1 MVGFHNLV
9 IQIIIILL
17 LEQQLYCSFDHLAKF
32 YNQNNDTTM
41 HTFQQST
48 IKKRNL
54 QSTAQSCQTSS
65 TFTNPPFIVNPLAIS
80 LYTQDQI
87 NSSQSQLEL
96 GNIIFNFTAQSIANI
111 TIDIRQMFYYNTT
124 QGTQLTYGQ
133 DWQYCILLNQT
144 LSVSDCSAG
153 CLALPQTFTNQMALN
168 VNIHRFSLYSMID
181 QQLTILALINNP
193 QYQSIRLN
201 LLNTVSL
208 SLSQPNRAVYNQ
220 NVSFAFYISS
230 SQIAVPV
237 NSIPLNRQ
245 GQANNYLLSYQ
256 QNYFNNFTINNTNLT
271 GNPSTTTP
279 SQYYLSLNGM
289 FMPYIPYFSNCR
301 SFGSMGFLYEI
312 TENQNN
318 CNLVDPSEVKV
329 VNQFKFGDVPH
340 SDECSHILYDCVLDE
355 YLNYNFITNTW
366 LQQNVRTTIFQMT
379 PQPIYYDQNDLNNQ
393 AYNSNYLANVLTLNV
408 IPNGQLPTKIV
419 FQIGYYQVTPTVKQ
433 IIIGKIWFENFVKP
447 SNDQANGVEPFNY
460 QLDFSFHSMN
470 QSELTINYAL
480 SIWVYIFMYMICGS
494 VSLTSVCVFAG
505 YHLLFRRQK
514 SKIKTNIKQCL
525 KVFYPGALFGIYL
538 PMIPVAMILTLNL
551 LLMGGQMWLYPFN
564 IYNCNPQA
572 GNCQLSIFDTM
583 TNLSLTDPG
592 LPNLRKGR
600 FGLSLLVIGLYMMI
614 LCANLIVPKSKNKVD
629 KKQGQVSFDGNV
641 WFKRMW
647 EISKYMF
654 FYLGV
659 VVIMEIIIYWS
670 LSNNF
675 GNNTW
680 YYLCTLKV
688 VGMVCERLGVVFFQK
703 FILSS
708 PIAFAMDHILDVAT
722 LGANDYL
729 AFLLSF
735 FLEQGIQM
743 YERTYVNVIV
753 EEVEDFIWE
762 TYCQVKGI
770 LVSAWEK
777 YQSEDNFD
785 NSDAFTIGDRQEFD
799 QISESNSNI
808 ILSENLDESVDSNFV
823 LDNSFE
829 NIPKEVQK
837 VTVQKKL
844 QQESNNIANQQLKF
858 DGNEES
864 FDEERDC
871 DEFESI
877 FSSNLQYKKDKKQYE
892 RIQKQEIKRD
902 DQAKKQKEKIQK
914 HKHKHK
920 QKEEIDTKSF
930 KCIERYGEF
939 FNGMLGPLLL
949 PITTLESWLFYNQID
964 LANNYNIQ
972 QQFYIIYFVYTLV
985 ILPFRLAIDI
995 VYYHLWIVYH
1005 DIDFLPYATKCKQ
1018 RFENRRKVWKADQ
1031 TTSESDNDKN
1041 NQQDKNNNSSQKQ
1054 EKESKE
1060 REEEQEFKDIDK
1072 WCYSSQYYFV
1082 SSLFLIGMMQCVL
1095 GLYEITFT
1103 NYGIFGDRM
1112 LVPIILLWVS
1122 LCFVVHQLCLFLG
1135 RILGIW
1141 KIKVKQE
1148 NPAQNNT
1155 NDEQPKSNSNQEQQE
1170 DDIEKNIEL
1179 AHQKNV
1185 ILTQREKE
1193 KEKKSIFKKLA
1204 QNLEKT
1210 QFENQHFRKNFILSN
1225 KLWLKNNIK
1234 NILDK
1239 ETKKKYRDQIIEQ
1252 MESIDVKL
1260 QQRRNMK
1267 KFLLMRKLK
1276 GTKKKSFLIDNNED
1290 YEETK
1295 LINKNKKDLKR
1306 LNSQKSY
1313 QDDQS
1318 DIEFDILYDIYQQDL
1333 LLEGERRDSFSKFE
1347 AMVQPNRPTE
1357 IPYSVKT
1364 ILRYWLYR
1372 SRNYSKACS
1381 LVGGIYDRNL
1391 KKYCQFC
1398 GNTWGLICQSEQNVE
1413 DLFQIFI
1420 KSKNQKNIFTDK
1432 QKDSWQ
1438 DFFQENCNFRTE
1450 CLECNQVMIQEYF
1463 KQIKSKE
1470 QNEKT
1475 RKESTNL
1482 FENRNSNGYFNF
1494 LFDDQLKN
1502 DQQTNQILQNISFQN
1517 AGNKQIQNTIL
1528 PISNDEETNKDDYD
1542 LENLKNYQVS
1552 NKQNNI
1558 RHKYVRQ
1565 SSINKPLHK
1574 VSNPLLNSQD
1584 TITGSQLNINK
1595 SSSKIPFI
1603 TQQTNI
1609 SNIQSQ
1615 NGEEDSQNEEEEQ
1628 KQNIQKHIQKEQ
1640 QSLSYNTIN
1649 TNNPQKQSQNL
1660 GSSDI
1665 LQVRLRNF
1673 SDFEE
1678 QAEESPNIS
1687 NLKYNLDKSD
1697 DEELSRQNTERGL
1710 LTKNNLVSQNQLKIS
1725 LNRLKSQQTNELE
1738 NLLQNTQ
1745 NAQKGNLR
1753 DIVPARNR
1761 GISEYSDIK
1770 VISYNTSPQSLIQ
1783 VPTPLQ
1789 QIEMPQIYPDLKSK
1803 LVEFCILWK
1812 NIAKKN
1818 IESRKQKQIN
1828 FYQQNN

>member
-1 MVGFHNLV
+1 MIGFKKLV
-9 IQIIIILL
+9 IQIVILL
-17 LEQQLYCSFDHLAKF
+17 LLQLQLNCSLEDLTLFLNQDNHTTQNKLQQ
-32 YNQNNDTTM
+32 QN
-41 HTFQQST
+41 
-48 IKKRNL
+48 IKNRNL
-54 QSTAQSCQTSS
+54 QSTAQTCQTSS

-80 LYTQDQI
+80 LYTNDQI
-87 NSSQSQLEL
+87 NNSSMNKLEL
-96 GNIIFNFTAQSIANI
+96 DNIIFNFTAQTIANI

-144 LSVSDCSAG
+144 LNIFDCSAG

-193 QYQSIRLN
+193 QYQSLRLN

-208 SLSQPNRAVYNQ
+208 SLTQPNRAIYNQ

-245 GQANNYLLSYQ
+245 GQASNYLLSYQ
-256 QNYFNNFTINNTNLT
+256 QNYFNNYTINNTNLT

-289 FMPYIPYFSNCR
+289 FMPYIPYFGNCR

-329 VNQFKFGDVPH
+329 VNQFKFGDIPY
-340 SDECSHILYDCVLDE
+340 SDECDHILYDCVLDE

-366 LQQNVRTTIFQMT
+366 LQQNVRTTIFQIT
-379 PQPIYYDQNDLNNQ
+379 PQPIYFDQNDLNNQ
-393 AYNSNYLANVLTLNV
+393 VYNSNYLANVLTLNV
-408 IPNGQLPTKIV
+408 IPSGQLPTKIV
-419 FQIGYYQVTPTVKQ
+419 FQIWYYQVSPTIKR
-433 IIIGKIWFENFVKP
+433 IIIGKVWFENFIKP
-447 SNDQANGVEPFNY
+447 SNDQANGVAPFNY

-538 PMIPVAMILTLNL
+538 PIIPVTMILTLNL

-583 TNLSLTDPG
+583 TDLPLTDPG

-629 KKQGQVSFDGNV
+629 KKFGQVSFDGNV

-647 EISKYMF
+647 EISKYML
-654 FYLGV
+654 FYLCV
-659 VVIMEIIIYWS
+659 VVIMVVIIYWS

-729 AFLLSF
+729 QFLLSF

-743 YERTYVNVIV
+743 YERTYVNVMV
-753 EEVEDFIWE
+753 EEVEDFIWKI
-762 TYCQVKGI
+762 YCQLKSI
-770 LVSAWEK
+770 LSSAWEK
-777 YQSEDNFD
+777 YQNEDNFD
-785 NSDAFTIGDRQEFD
+785 NSDAFTIGDRKEFD

-808 ILSENLDESVDSNFV
+808 ILSENLDESVDSNFI
-823 LDNSFE
+823 FE
-829 NIPKEVQK
+829 NSLENNPKEVQK

-844 QQESNNIANQQLKF
+844 QQESNNIAHQQLKF

-864 FDEERDC
+864 FEEERDG
-871 DEFESI
+871 DEFEKN
-877 FSSNLQYKKDKKQYE
+877 FRNYLQYQKDKKQYE
-892 RIQKQEIKRD
+892 RIQMHEIQRD
-902 DQAKKQKEKIQK
+902 DLAKKQKEILLKQK
-914 HKHKHK
+914 SK
-920 QKEEIDTKSF
+920 QKEEIDTTSF

-964 LANNYNIQ
+964 LASNYNIQ
-972 QQFYIIYFVYTLV
+972 QQFFIIYFFYTLI

-1031 TTSESDNDKN
+1031 TTSESDNEKN
-1041 NQQDKNNNSSQKQ
+1041 NEKDKHTNSSKKMDKDS
-1054 EKESKE
+1054 EESG
-1060 REEEQEFKDIDK
+1060 EEQEFKDIDK

-1103 NYGIFGDRM
+1103 NYGILGDRM

-1122 LCFVVHQLCLFLG
+1122 LCYAVHKLCIFLG
-1135 RILGIW
+1135 KLLGIW
-1141 KIKVKQE
+1141 KIKQKYE
-1148 NPAQNNT
+1148 NQTQNNT
-1155 NDEQPKSNSNQEQQE
+1155 KDEQPKSNTNQAEQE
-1170 DDIEKNIEL
+1170 DDIEKKLESVN
-1179 AHQKNV
+1179 QKIV
-1185 ILTQREKE
+1185 IQSQKE
-1193 KEKKSIFKKLA
+1193 KEREKKKNFQKLA

-1225 KLWLKNNIK
+1225 KLWLRNNIK

-1239 ETKKKYRDQIIEQ
+1239 QTKKQYRDLIIEQ

-1260 QQRRNMK
+1260 QKRRNMK
-1267 KFLLMRKLK
+1267 KFLLMKKLK
-1276 GTKKKSFLIDNNED
+1276 GIKKKSFLIDNNED
-1290 YEETK
+1290 DYEETQ

-1357 IPYSVKT
+1357 IPNSVKI

-1372 SRNYSKACS
+1372 SRNYTKACG
-1381 LVGGIYDRNL
+1381 LVGGIFDKNL

-1398 GNTWGLICQSEQNVE
+1398 GNTWGLVCQSEESVE

-1420 KSKNQKNIFTDK
+1420 KSKNLKNIFTDK

-1463 KQIKSKE
+1463 NQLKLKE
-1470 QNEKT
+1470 LNEKN

-1482 FENRNSNGYFNF
+1482 FENKNSNAYFNF
-1494 LFDDQLKN
+1494 LFDGQLTD
-1502 DQQTNQILQNISFQN
+1502 DQQTNQILQNINVQN
-1517 AGNKQIQNTIL
+1517 TGNKQKQNTIL
-1528 PISNDEETNKDDYD
+1528 PISNDEENNTDDYD
-1542 LENLKNYQVS
+1542 LGNVKNLQIS
-1552 NKQNNI
+1552 HKQ
-1558 RHKYVRQ
+1558 RHKYIRQ
-1565 SSINKPLHK
+1565 NSLNKPFQSISH
-1574 VSNPLLNSQD
+1574 SLLNSQD
-1584 TITGSQLNINK
+1584 TIAGKQLNTNK
-1595 SSSKIPFI
+1595 SSSKIPFL

-1609 SNIQSQ
+1609 SNTQSQ
-1615 NGEEDSQNEEEEQ
+1615 NGEENNQHEEEEEQ
-1628 KQNIQKHIQKEQ
+1628 KQNIQKSLQKVQ

-1649 TNNPQKQSQNL
+1649 TNNPHTQSQNL
-1660 GSSDI
+1660 GNSNI
-1665 LQVRLRNF
+1665 LQVKLRNF

-1678 QAEESPNIS
+1678 QAEESANTS

-1697 DEELSRQNTERGL
+1697 DDELSRQNTERGL
-1710 LTKNNLVSQNQLKIS
+1710 LTTNNLLNQNLLKTS
-1725 LNRLKSQQTNELE
+1725 LNRLKSQQTNELDA
-1738 NLLQNTQ
+1738 LLQNSQNTQ
-1745 NAQKGNLR
+1745 SNHLR
-1753 DIVPARNR
+1753 DIVPTRNR
-1761 GISEYSDIK
+1761 GISDYSDIK
-1770 VISYNTSPQSLIQ
+1770 ILSQFTSHQSLIDIQ
-1783 VPTPLQ
+1783 NPLLQ
-1789 QIEMPQIYPDLKSK
+1789 LDTSQKFPDLRLK
-1803 LVEFCILWK
+1803 LARFCILWK
-1812 NIAKKN
+1812 NIAIKN
-1818 IESRKQKQIN
+1818 IELKKH
-1828 FYQQNN
+1828 NN

>member
-1 MVGFHNLV
+1 M
-9 IQIIIILL
+9 IQFQKIVFQIIILL
-17 LEQQLYCSFDHLAKF
+17 LLEQQIYCSFDDLDIF
-32 YNQNNDTTM
+32 LNQNNSTTLYK
-41 HTFQQST
+41 FQQSNK
-48 IKKRNL
+48 KKRNL
-54 QSTAQSCQTSS
+54 QSTAQSCQTTS
-65 TFTNPPFIVNPLAIS
+65 TFPNPPFIVNPLAIS
-80 LYTQDQI
+80 LYTEDEI
-87 NSSQSQLEL
+87 KNSQNQLEYD
-96 GNIIFNFTAQSIANI
+96 NIIFNFTAQTIANI

-124 QGTQLTYGQ
+124 QDSQLTYGQ

-144 LSVSDCSAG
+144 LNVFNCSAG

-168 VNIHRFSLYSMID
+168 VDIHRFSLYSMVD

-208 SLSQPNRAVYNQ
+208 SLAKPYRALYNQ

-230 SQIAVPV
+230 SSIAVPV

-245 GQANNYLLSYQ
+245 SEASNYLLSYQ
-256 QNYFNNFTINNTNLT
+256 QNYFNNYTINNTNLT

-289 FMPYIPYFSNCR
+289 FMPYLPYFSNCR

-329 VNQFKFGDVPH
+329 VNQFKFGDTPK
-340 SDECSHILYDCVLDE
+340 SDECEHLLYDCVLDE

-366 LQQNVRTTIFQMT
+366 LQQNVRTTIFQIT
-379 PQPIYYDQNDLNNQ
+379 PQPIYFDQNDLNDQ
-393 AYNSNYLANVLTLNV
+393 AYNSNYLASVLTLNV
-408 IPNGQLPTKIV
+408 IPSGQLPTKIV
-419 FQIGYYQVTPTVKQ
+419 FQIGYYQVTPTLKR
-433 IIIGKIWFENFVKP
+433 IIIGKIWFENFIKP
-447 SNDQANGVEPFNY
+447 SNDQANGVAPFNY
-460 QLDFSFHSMN
+460 QLDFQFHSMN

-480 SIWVYIFMYMICGS
+480 SIWVYIFMYMICGT

-514 SKIKTNIKQCL
+514 SKIKTNVKQCL

-538 PMIPVAMILTLNL
+538 PIIPVAIILTLNL

-564 IYNCNPQA
+564 IYNCDPQA

-583 TNLSLTDPG
+583 TPLPLTDPE

-614 LCANLIVPKSKNKVD
+614 LCANLIVPKSKNKAD
-629 KKQGQVSFDGNV
+629 KKFGQVSFDGNV

-647 EISKYMF
+647 EISKYML

-659 VVIMEIIIYWS
+659 VVIMEVIIYWS

-688 VGMVCERLGVVFFQK
+688 VGMICERLGVVFFQK

-743 YERTYVNVIV
+743 YERTYVNVVV
-753 EEVEDFIWE
+753 EEVEDFIWK
-762 TYCQVKGI
+762 TYCQMKGI
-770 LVSAWEK
+770 LASAWEK

-808 ILSENLDESVDSNFV
+808 ILSENLDESVDSNFI

-829 NIPKEVQK
+829 NNPKEVQK

-844 QQESNNIANQQLKF
+844 QQESNHIANQQLKF
-858 DGNEES
+858 EGNEES
-864 FDEERDC
+864 FEEERDC
-871 DEFESI
+871 DEFEKY
-877 FSSNLQYKKDKKQYE
+877 FRSNLQYQKDKKQQE
-892 RIQKQEIKRD
+892 RIQRQETKRD
-902 DQAKKQKEKIQK
+902 EVAKKQKEILQK
-914 HKHKHK
+914 QKNK
-920 QKEEIDTKSF
+920 QKEEIDTTSF

-949 PITTLESWLFYNQID
+949 PITTLESWLFYSQID

-972 QQFYIIYFVYTLV
+972 QQFFNIYFFYTLI

-1018 RFENRRKVWKADQ
+1018 RFENRRKIWKADQ
-1031 TTSESDNDKN
+1031 TTSESDNDKS
-1041 NQQDKNNNSSQKQ
+1041 NQQYRNSNNSKKI
-1054 EKESKE
+1054 EKDSEESD
-1060 REEEQEFKDIDK
+1060 EEQEFKDIDK

-1095 GLYEITFT
+1095 GIYEITFT
-1103 NYGIFGDRM
+1103 NYGFLGDRM

-1122 LCFVVHQLCLFLG
+1122 LCFVVHQLCIFLG
-1135 RILGIW
+1135 KMLGIW
-1141 KIKVKQE
+1141 KIKQKQE
-1148 NPAQNNT
+1148 NQTQNNT
-1155 NDEQPKSNSNQEQQE
+1155 NSEQPKSNSNQEEQE
-1170 DDIEKNIEL
+1170 DDIEKKMESVN
-1179 AHQKNV
+1179 QKIV
-1185 ILTQREKE
+1185 IQSNKE
-1193 KEKKSIFKKLA
+1193 KEREKKKNFQKLA
-1204 QNLEKT
+1204 YNLEKT

-1225 KLWLKNNIK
+1225 KLWLRNNIK

-1239 ETKKKYRDQIIEQ
+1239 DTKKQYRDLIIEQ

-1276 GTKKKSFLIDNNED
+1276 GIKKKSFLIDSNHD
-1290 YEETK
+1290 YEETQF
-1295 LINKNKKDLKR
+1295 INKKNLKR

-1333 LLEGERRDSFSKFE
+1333 LLEGQRRDSFNKFE
-1347 AMVQPNRPTE
+1347 AIVQPNRPTV
-1357 IPYSVKT
+1357 IPNSVKI

-1372 SRNYSKACS
+1372 SRNYTKACS

-1391 KKYCQFC
+1391 NKYCQFC
-1398 GNTWGLICQSEQNVE
+1398 GNTWGLVCQSEENVE
-1413 DLFQIFI
+1413 DLFLIFI
-1420 KSKNQKNIFTDK
+1420 KNKNLKNIFTDK
-1432 QKDSWQ
+1432 QKDCWQ

-1450 CLECNQVMIQEYF
+1450 CLECNQNMIQEYF
-1463 KQIKSKE
+1463 KKLKSKE
-1470 QNEKT
+1470 QNEKI
-1475 RKESTNL
+1475 RKDSTNL
-1482 FENRNSNGYFNF
+1482 FENKNSNPYFNF
-1494 LFDDQLKN
+1494 LFDDQLKD
-1502 DQQTNQILQNISFQN
+1502 DQQTNQVLQNINAQN
-1517 AGNKQIQNTIL
+1517 SGTKQKQNSIL
-1528 PISNDEETNKDDYD
+1528 PISNDEESNTDDYD
-1542 LENLKNYQVS
+1542 LTNLKNQQVY
-1552 NKQNNI
+1552 NKQSSF
-1558 RHKYVRQ
+1558 RHQYVRQ
-1565 SSINKPLHK
+1565 LSINKTFQK
-1574 VSNPLLNSQD
+1574 ATKSQLNSQD
-1584 TITGSQLNINK
+1584 TLAGNQLNTNK
-1595 SSSKIPFI
+1595 PSSKIPFI

-1615 NGEEDSQNEEEEQ
+1615 NGEEDNQNEEE
-1628 KQNIQKHIQKEQ
+1628 KKKNILKPYQKEQ
-1640 QSLSYNTIN
+1640 LSQSQNTNN
-1649 TNNPQKQSQNL
+1649 TNNPKKQSQIL
-1660 GSSDI
+1660 GNSNI
-1665 LQVRLRNF
+1665 LQVGLKNF

-1678 QAEESPNIS
+1678 HPEESANNS

-1697 DEELSRQNTERGL
+1697 EDELSRQNTERGL
-1710 LTKNNLVSQNQLKIS
+1710 LTTNNLLNQNLLKKS
-1725 LNRLKSQQTNELE
+1725 LSHLKSQQTNELE
-1738 NLLQNTQ
+1738 TLLQNFQNTQ
-1745 NAQKGNLR
+1745 SYNLR
-1753 DIVPARNR
+1753 DIAPARNR

-1770 VISYNTSPQSLIQ
+1770 ITSQLTSHQSLID
-1783 VPTPLQ
+1783 VHNPLQ
-1789 QIEMPQIYPDLKSK
+1789 QSQISQQYPDFKLKLAK
-1803 LVEFCILWK
+1803 FCNLWK
-1812 NIAKKN
+1812 NIAQQN
-1818 IESRKQKQIN
+1818 IEFRKIQLDNLLK
-1828 FYQQNN
+1828 QNN